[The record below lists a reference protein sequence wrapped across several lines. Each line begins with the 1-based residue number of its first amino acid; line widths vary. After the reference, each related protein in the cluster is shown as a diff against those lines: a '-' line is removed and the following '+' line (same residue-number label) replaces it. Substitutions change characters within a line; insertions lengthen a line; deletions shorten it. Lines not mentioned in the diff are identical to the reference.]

1 MFLRV
6 PIYIIPRTK
15 DFMCSINQCY
25 TFKLKFMRFWSAE
38 FSRELELWSLRL
50 STWLQYRDF
59 FASFIAQSEEKKA
72 LASVLFPSDK
82 AVVVMQT
89 RCHGNQNKNNI
100 TIQTMYERQTF
111 CLFYT
116 DGNISNSFRTTGCKE
131 MGRKNGSKFNG
142 SI

>member
-1 MFLRV
+1 MLHVQIEIYAFLVGR
-6 PIYIIPRTK
+6 IFKRIRTVEPK
-15 DFMCSINQCY
+15 VVHMTAIKRFFLQVLLLN
-25 TFKLKFMRFWSAE
+25 LKR
-38 FSRELELWSLRL
+38 
-50 STWLQYRDF
+50 
-59 FASFIAQSEEKKA
+59 KKA